1 VRGRASRPDPVGV
14 RVLFGLAF
22 PNRILRSQAGT
33 VTLPGLPVSMPAAWV
48 QASRPVTRV
57 GEKGDNL
64 SPFFRYP
71 GGRKG
76 RHYVREKGDMV
87 SPELSSIELSKPST
101 TPAREDKKSR
111 SRRSCRAGPPGRIR

>member
-1 VRGRASRPDPVGV
+1 MRGRASRPDPVGV

-22 PNRILRSQAGT
+22 PNRTLRSRAGT

-64 SPFFRYP
+64 SPFFVTRV
-71 GGRKG
+71 G
-76 RHYVREKGDMV
+76 EKGDN
-87 SPELSSIELSKPST
+87 LSEK
-101 TPAREDKKSR
+101 
-111 SRRSCRAGPPGRIR
+111 RAQKWRLD